1 MKLECPHAHRAQGLR
16 GRSPAGGWS
25 HPAAGPSALEPSAL
39 AMQSPGQCGTLA
51 RGQNGVTVFY
61 NPGISISEPTYN
73 PDTYNPQKN
82 AHASIIQK
90 KMIIQGFII
99 QKSYN
104 PEKSQPRQK
113 IPLCAFVAT
122 NFCFPQI
129 YNPKFI
135 IQRENC
141 RNH

>member
-25 HPAAGPSALEPSAL
+25 HPAAGPSALDSEPSAL

-113 IPLCAFVAT
+113 NPLVRVCGH
-122 NFCFPQI
+122 
-129 YNPKFI
+129 KFLFSSDL
-135 IQRENC
+135 
-141 RNH
+141 